1 MATERKA
8 VTEMIQRANA
18 TDLTEVKLE
27 KTSEVTHEKSSEV
40 KVQRDKPVQ
49 QTSEDMRM
57 ENKEF
62 EARFVNTVKPV

>member
-27 KTSEVTHEKSSEV
+27 KSYSVG
-40 KVQRDKPVQ
+40 
-49 QTSEDMRM
+49 
-57 ENKEF
+57 NLC
-62 EARFVNTVKPV
+62 